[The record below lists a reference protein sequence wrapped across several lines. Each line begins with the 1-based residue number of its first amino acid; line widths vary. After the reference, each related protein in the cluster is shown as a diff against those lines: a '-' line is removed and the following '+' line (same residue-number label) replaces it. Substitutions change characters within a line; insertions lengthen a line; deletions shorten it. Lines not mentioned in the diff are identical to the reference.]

1 MHAATWMNLK
11 DIILCEISQ
20 KLEQTYFVYMRNLEK
35 SLPYRQ
41 KVEWRLPGAEGREE

>member
-20 KLEQTYFVYMRNLEK
+20 KTRTNIFHLYEVPREVTSIQTENRMEVAR
-35 SLPYRQ
+35 S
-41 KVEWRLPGAEGREE
+41 